1 MFAVQMSADLLVIL
15 SDVDGIYTGP
25 PGEEGSSLLSVYRP
39 SDKNLVRYSQVK
51 SRVGT
56 GGMESK
62 VISFFFVLKAINS
75 FESSISYFFTFNFC
89 SIFISV

>member
-1 MFAVQMSADLLVIL
+1 MISVKDNDSLAALFAIEVKADLLIIL

-25 PGEEGSSLLSVYRP
+25 PGQNNASLLSVYRP
-39 SDKNLVRYSQVK
+39 SDKLKVEFGTVA

-62 VISFFFVLKAINS
+62 VTCCFAV
-75 FESSISYFFTFNFC
+75 E
-89 SIFISV
+89 